1 MKNEEKRK
9 KEILCYLQSQ
19 AYDFI
24 AGNYSKLTK
33 EELKTILLEFIYNTD
48 SKIIKDEII
57 PELKERL

>member
-9 KEILCYLQSQ
+9 SEILYYLQSQ

-24 AGNYSKLTK
+24 SGNYSKLTK